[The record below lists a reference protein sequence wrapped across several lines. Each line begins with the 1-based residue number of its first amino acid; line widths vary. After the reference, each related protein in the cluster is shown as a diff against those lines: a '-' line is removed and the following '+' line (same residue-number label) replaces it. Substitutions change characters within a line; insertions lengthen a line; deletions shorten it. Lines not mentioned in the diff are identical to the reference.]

1 MSLLGK
7 DLSPQFDILL
17 SSCRFGHSM
26 VQGIFQMFDMLGHNM
41 VGSFP
46 LHKAF
51 FDMEKYDE
59 DYGLGMEKIL
69 SGLVNQVIQYQV
81 K

>member
-1 MSLLGK
+1 
-7 DLSPQFDILL
+7 
-17 SSCRFGHSM
+17 M